1 MRVPTLA
8 QRILRAH
15 AVDGGGPASP
25 SVVFVDLHLVHDL
38 TSQAF
43 SGLASSGR
51 RVRRPD
57 LTVATVDHNVPT
69 IAGAGDELS
78 ARQLAALATNCADHG
93 IRLFGLGHENQ
104 GIVHVV
110 GPQLG
115 LTQPG
120 MLIAC
125 PDSHTPTHGGLG
137 ALAFGIGLSEV
148 EHVLATQCLRLGVY
162 RQVLVRLTGTPDA
175 GTAAKDIALHLIR
188 GLGADAAR
196 DAIVEFQG
204 PAVRAMEVEER
215 LTLCN
220 LAAEMGARTAV
231 IAPDQRTVAYLSG
244 RPYTA
249 RGDLLVEARQAW
261 AELVSDVED
270 FDQVIEVD
278 VSAVEPTV
286 TWGTTPAM
294 SSPVS
299 GRVPLPEQTRDQEQ
313 TSRALA
319 YMGLRGGEAIT
330 DIAVDRVF
338 IGSCANARLSDLRQA
353 AAVLRGSHVA
363 PGVRA
368 MVVPGSARVK
378 RLAEQEGLAD
388 QFVRAGFEWR
398 DAGCSMCLAMNG
410 DELAEGER
418 CAATSNRNFEGR
430 QGRGGRTHLVSPA
443 MAAGAAIAGHFVDVR
458 TLAR

>member
-1 MRVPTLA
+1 M
-8 QRILRAH
+8 
-15 AVDGGGPASP
+15 
-25 SVVFVDLHLVHDL
+25 HDL

-43 SGLASSGR
+43 SGLMSSGR
-51 RVRRPD
+51 RLRRPD

-69 IAGAGDELS
+69 LDGAGDELS
-78 ARQLAALATNCADHG
+78 ARQLARLAANCEQHG
-93 IRLFGLGHENQ
+93 IRLFGLGHESQ
-104 GIVHVV
+104 GIVHVI

-125 PDSHTPTHGGLG
+125 PDSHTPTHGGMG

-148 EHVLATQCLRLGVY
+148 EHVLATQCLRLGEH
-162 RQVLVRLTGTPDA
+162 RQLLVRLVGIPHQAST
-175 GTAAKDIALHLIR
+175 AKDVALHLIR
-188 GLGADAAR
+188 ELPPGVAR

-204 PAVRAMEVEER
+204 AAVSAMEVEQR

-220 LAAEMGARTAV
+220 LAAEMGARTALV
-231 IAPDQRTVAYLSG
+231 APDERTARYLRG
-244 RPYTA
+244 RPHTA
-249 RGDLLVEARQAW
+249 RGALFAQARQAW
-261 AELVSDVED
+261 AQLTSDPDD
-270 FDQVIEVD
+270 FDEVVEIEVAD
-278 VSAVEPTV
+278 VEPTV

-313 TSRALA
+313 TRRALA

-330 DIAVDRVF
+330 DIAVDTVF
-338 IGSCANARLSDLRQA
+338 IGSCANARISDLREA
-353 AAVLRGSHVA
+353 AAIARGSRVA

-368 MVVPGSARVK
+368 MVVPGSTQVK
-378 RLAEQEGLAD
+378 RLAEQEGLAEV
-388 QFVRAGFEWR
+388 FMAAGFEWR
-398 DAGCSMCLAMNG
+398 GAGCSMCLAMNG
-410 DELAEGER
+410 DALAEGER
-418 CAATSNRNFEGR
+418 CASTSNRNFEGR

-458 TLAR
+458 AMGR